1 MTMISPIF
9 ANLSDFEHSLVHITG
24 FFFVIFVIIL
34 LWFFAAMMGTFF
46 KKFVKVAPAKAV
58 PAAPVAASSGE
69 DDETVAVIAAALAM
83 ITHQKYRIVS
93 IKGTNPDWSREGRRE
108 HFASHKIR

>member
-1 MTMISPIF
+1 MISPIF
-9 ANLSDFEHSLVHITG
+9 ANLSDFEHSLIHITG
-24 FFFVIFVIIL
+24 FFFVIFVIML
-34 LWFFAAMMGTFF
+34 LWLFAATMGLIF
-46 KKFVKVAPAKAV
+46 KKFVKVAPAKAPLV
-58 PAAPVAASSGE
+58 PSFAPSGE
-69 DDETVAVIAAALAM
+69 EDETVAVIAAALAM